1 LLILCTGSAIKNE
14 ALGQLVIDNEVL
26 SSDNSRDSSATNKV
40 KSIPQVHVTIQGTEL
55 PDKLKGGD
63 GNDNLIGN
71 DGNDI
76 LQGNEGDD
84 KIEGE
89 DGEDVLVGGT
99 GDDEIKGGDDDDD
112 IDGGDGDDEIKGG
125 KGDDEIKGGDD
136 DDDIDGGDGDDILN
150 GNEGNDKIDGGDG
163 NDVLN
168 GNEGDDV
175 LKGGPGADKFVC
187 DIEDKIID
195 YNSLENDR
203 ILGQCKYED
212 KGTIEPK
219 PILKKEI
226 SKSIPSKPVFEK
238 NSLFPSSPP
247 QQEDKDIFKYS
258 ISKLRQLFE

>member
-1 LLILCTGSAIKNE
+1 MLILCTGSIVKNQ

-26 SSDNSRDSSATNKV
+26 SSDNSGDPSITNKV

-89 DGEDVLVGGT
+89 DGEDVLIGGT
-99 GDDEIKGGDDDDD
+99 GDDKIKGGDDDDD
-112 IDGGDGDDEIKGG
+112 IDGGDGDDKIKG
-125 KGDDEIKGGDD
+125 E
-136 DDDIDGGDGDDILN
+136 DGDDTLN
-150 GNEGNDKIDGGDG
+150 GNEGDDKLDGGDG

-168 GNEGDDV
+168 GNEGSDV

-226 SKSIPSKPVFEK
+226 PKSIPSKPVFEK
-238 NSLFPSSPP
+238 NRLFPSSPP
-247 QQEDKDIFKYS
+247 QQDDKDIFKYS